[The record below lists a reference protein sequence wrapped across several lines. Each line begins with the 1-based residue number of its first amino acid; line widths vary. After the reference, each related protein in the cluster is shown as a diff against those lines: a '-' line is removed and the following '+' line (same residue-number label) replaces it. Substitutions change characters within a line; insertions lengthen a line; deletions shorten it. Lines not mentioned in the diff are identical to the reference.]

1 MPMHIVQKNPHD
13 FIPQGSG
20 NNQSDSSQSFVTW
33 NIENGI
39 KITGQ
44 VFFFPP
50 IYSSGFFFSAML

>member
-33 NIENGI
+33 NIEWN
-39 KITGQ
+39 KNNR
-44 VFFFPP
+44 
-50 IYSSGFFFSAML
+50 SGFFLSTNLFLWIFF

>member
-44 VFFFPP
+44 VFFHQFIPLDL
-50 IYSSGFFFSAML
+50 FF